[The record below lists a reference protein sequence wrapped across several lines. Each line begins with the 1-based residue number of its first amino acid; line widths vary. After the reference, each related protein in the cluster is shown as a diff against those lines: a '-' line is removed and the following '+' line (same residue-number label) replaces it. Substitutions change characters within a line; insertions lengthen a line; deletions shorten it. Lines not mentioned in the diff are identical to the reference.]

1 MDGYLLDDISNP
13 FDAGSL
19 MKQLHIKEGSSAADD
34 FQLFLEEAQ
43 SVAKPKAFYRIGRAE
58 SKDDNSVVVN
68 GILLTSRV
76 LRVNLEKL
84 HRVFPYVATCGVE
97 LEEWSNN
104 FEDMLKRFWADTIK
118 GAALFTA
125 IRALREDLKS
135 RFQPGATSTMNP
147 GSLRDWPIREQKQ
160 LFAILGDPKADIGI
174 ELSESY
180 MMIPVKSVSGIL
192 FPNEGGYENCQLC
205 PMKKCPG
212 RRKPYEKTLYDQKY
226 KLV

>member
-1 MDGYLLDDISNP
+1 
-13 FDAGSL
+13 
-19 MKQLHIKEGSSAADD
+19 MKQLHIKEESSAADD
-34 FQLFLEEAQ
+34 FQAFMEEARMI
-43 SVAKPKAFYRIGRAE
+43 AKPKAFYRIGQIE
-58 SKDDNSVVVN
+58 SKDDRSVVID

-84 HRVFPYVATCGVE
+84 HRVFPFAATCGVE
-97 LEEWSNN
+97 LEEWSSN

-118 GAALFTA
+118 GAALFSA

-135 RFQPGATSTMNP
+135 RFQPGSTSTMNP
-147 GSLRDWPIREQKQ
+147 GSLRDWPIREQNQ
-160 LFAILGDPKADIGI
+160 LFAILGDPKADIGV

-212 RRKPYEKTLYDQKY
+212 RRKPYEKSLYEQKY
-226 KLV
+226 KLA

>member
-1 MDGYLLDDISNP
+1 MDEFLLDSIPNQFNP
-13 FDAGSL
+13 GSL
-19 MKQLHIKEGSSAADD
+19 MKQLHIKEGSSAAID

-43 SVAKPKAFYRIGRAE
+43 SIARPKAFYRIGRAE
-58 SKDDNSVVVN
+58 SKDDRSVAVN

-84 HRVFPYVATCGVE
+84 NRVFPYAATCGVE

-104 FEDMLKRFWADTIK
+104 IEDMLKRFWADTIK
-118 GAALFTA
+118 GAALFAA
-125 IRALREDLKS
+125 IRALREDLNG
-135 RFQPGATSTMNP
+135 RFQPGSTSTMNP
-147 GSLRDWPIREQKQ
+147 GSLRDWPVREQKQ

-212 RRKPYEKTLYDQKY
+212 RRKPYEKALYDEKY
-226 KLV
+226 KLT